1 MKLSELADIVEGD
14 IEGNHNAEI
23 TGVGKIE
30 TAGNS
35 EITFISNPLYEK
47 FFETTNAGCVIVSR
61 EFEPHKKRSDL
72 SIMRVDD
79 PYVSFI
85 KLLEMFERSD
95 DDELI
100 GISDSSVIGENT
112 ELGEDIYIGE
122 LVNIGKNCRIGNG
135 TKIMSNCSI
144 DTGTK
149 IGESC
154 LIYPNVTVYKDCRI
168 GNNVIVHSGTV
179 IGSDGFGFA
188 KNPDGTYKK
197 IPQTG
202 NVVIK
207 EFVEI
212 GSNTSIDRATIGSTV
227 IGKGVKIDNQVQ
239 IAHNVE
245 IGENTVIAAQVG
257 IAGSTKI
264 GRRCIIAGQAGIVGH
279 LTICD
284 DVIIGASVGVS
295 KSITEPGIYTGY
307 RARPHKEDL
316 RSEIR
321 IRNLETMEKRLKE
334 IEAQIQKPK

>member
-14 IEGNHNAEI
+14 IEGNQNIEI

-30 TAGNS
+30 SAGNS

-61 EFEPHKKRSDL
+61 EFEHHKKRSDISL
-72 SIMRVDD
+72 LRVDD

-85 KLLEMFERSD
+85 KLLEMFERRD
-95 DDELI
+95 DDELT
-100 GISDSSVIGENT
+100 GISDTSVIGENT

-122 LVNIGKNCRIGNG
+122 LVNIGKNCSIGNS

-144 DTGTK
+144 DTGVI

-188 KNPDGTYKK
+188 KNSDGTYKK

-202 NVVIK
+202 NVII
-207 EFVEI
+207 EDNVEI
-212 GSNTSIDRATIGSTV
+212 GSNSSIDRATIGSTV
-227 IGKGVKIDNQVQ
+227 IGKGVKIDNLVQ

-245 IGENTVIAAQVG
+245 IGENTVIASQAG

-264 GRRCIIAGQAGIVGH
+264 GKRCVIAGQAGIVGH

-295 KSITEPGIYTGY
+295 KSITEPGLYTGY

-316 RSEIR
+316 RNEIR
-321 IRNLETMEKRLKE
+321 IRNLETIEKKLKE
-334 IEAQIQKPK
+334 FEAQIQKTK